1 MRCVEFRWNGIG
13 DYHIMSIVLFGG
25 EKGGTGKTTLA
36 TNMAAMLAL
45 RGRDVLL
52 LDTDRQGTASFWAT
66 VREET
71 EVEPRIACVQKFG
84 RGLPSQVRDL
94 AQRYDEIVID
104 AGGRDSM
111 ELRYS
116 LGVAQR
122 AYIPVQPFQ
131 FDIWTIRQMDE
142 LVEMAQG
149 LNEELE
155 AFLVLNRVSTNPSV
169 REAQETRE
177 FFREEGF
184 LHVSLLESVLRDRI
198 AFRKS
203 GRDGLSVVEWKQD
216 KKASQEMNQ
225 LFNEVY
231 GDD

>member
-1 MRCVEFRWNGIG
+1 MG
-13 DYHIMSIVLFGG
+13 IVLIGG

-45 RGRDVLL
+45 QGKDVLL

-71 EVEPRIACVQKFG
+71 EIESRIACVQKFG
-84 RGLPSQVRDL
+84 KGLAAQVRDL
-94 AQRYDEIVID
+94 ADRYDEIVID

-116 LGVAQR
+116 LGVCDR

-131 FDIWTIRQMDE
+131 FDIWTLRQMDE
-142 LVEMAQG
+142 LVETAQG
-149 LNEELE
+149 LNENLQ
-155 AFLVLNRVSTNPSV
+155 AYIVLNRVSTNPLV
-169 REAQETRE
+169 REDQETLT
-177 FFREEGF
+177 FVREEGF
-184 LHVSLLESVLRDRI
+184 LHLGLMSSVLRDRI

-203 GRDGLSVVEWKQD
+203 ARDGLSVVEWKQD
-216 KKASQEMNQ
+216 KKAAEEMNQ
-225 LFNEVY
+225 FFREVY
-231 GDD
+231 SG

>member
-1 MRCVEFRWNGIG
+1 
-13 DYHIMSIVLFGG
+13 MSIVLFGG

-45 RGRDVLL
+45 QGKDVLL

-66 VREET
+66 VREDT
-71 EVEPRIACVQKFG
+71 EIDPRIACVQKFG
-84 RGLPSQVRDL
+84 KGLASQVRDL
-94 AQRYDEIVID
+94 ADRYDEIVID

-116 LGVAQR
+116 LGVADR

-142 LVEMAQG
+142 LIEMAQG
-149 LNEELE
+149 LNENLQ
-155 AFLVLNRVSTNPSV
+155 AFIVLNRVSTNPAV
-169 REAQETRE
+169 REDQETRD
-177 FFREEGF
+177 FFEQEAF
-184 LHVSLLESVLRDRI
+184 QHLALLDTVLRDRI

-203 GRDGLSVVEWKQD
+203 GRDGLSVVEWKLD
-216 KKASQEMNQ
+216 KKAANEMNQ
-225 LFNEVY
+225 LYKEVY
-231 GDD
+231 CGD

>member
-1 MRCVEFRWNGIG
+1 
-13 DYHIMSIVLFGG
+13 MSIVLFGG

-36 TNMAAMLAL
+36 TNMAAMLSL
-45 RGRDVLL
+45 QGKDVLL

-66 VREET
+66 VREDT
-71 EVEPRIACVQKFG
+71 EIEPRIACVQKFG
-84 RGLPSQVRDL
+84 KGLASQVRDL
-94 AQRYDEIVID
+94 AERYDEIVID

-116 LGVAQR
+116 LGVADR

-149 LNEELE
+149 LNENLQ
-155 AFLVLNRVSTNPSV
+155 AAIVLNRVSTNPAV
-169 REAQETRE
+169 HEDQETRD
-177 FFREEGF
+177 FFDEEAF
-184 LHVSLLESVLRDRI
+184 QHLALVDTVLRDRI

-203 GRDGLSVVEWKQD
+203 GRDGLSVFEWKQD
-216 KKASQEMNQ
+216 KKAVNEMNQ
-225 LFNEVY
+225 LYKEVY
-231 GDD
+231 CGD

>member
-1 MRCVEFRWNGIG
+1 
-13 DYHIMSIVLFGG
+13 MSIVLFGG

-45 RGRDVLL
+45 QGRDVLL

-66 VREET
+66 VREDT
-71 EVEPRIACVQKFG
+71 EIEPRIASVQKFG
-84 RGLPSQVRDL
+84 KGLASQVRDL
-94 AQRYDEIVID
+94 AERYDEIIID

-116 LGVAQR
+116 LGVSDR
-122 AYIPVQPFQ
+122 VYIPIQPFQ

-149 LNEELE
+149 LNENLQ
-155 AFLVLNRVSTNPSV
+155 AFIVLNRVSTNPAV
-169 REAQETRE
+169 REDLETRE
-177 FFREEGF
+177 FFEKEEF
-184 LHVSLLESVLRDRI
+184 QHLSLLDSVLRDRI

-216 KKASQEMNQ
+216 KKAADEMNQ
-225 LFNEVY
+225 LYKEVY
-231 GDD
+231 GGY

>member
-1 MRCVEFRWNGIG
+1 MG
-13 DYHIMSIVLFGG
+13 IVLIGG

-45 RGRDVLL
+45 QGKDVLL

-71 EVEPRIACVQKFG
+71 EVEFRIPCVQKFG
-84 RGLPSQVRDL
+84 KGLPSQVRDL
-94 AQRYDEIVID
+94 AERYDEIVID

-116 LGVAQR
+116 LGVCNR

-131 FDIWTIRQMDE
+131 FDIWTLRQMDE
-142 LVEMAQG
+142 LVEVAQG
-149 LNEELE
+149 LNENLQ
-155 AFLVLNRVSTNPSV
+155 AFIVLNRVSTNPSV
-169 REAQETRE
+169 CEDQETLA
-177 FFREEGF
+177 FLREEDFEHLG
-184 LHVSLLESVLRDRI
+184 LMSSVLRDRI

-203 GRDGLSVVEWKQD
+203 ARDGLSVVEWKHD
-216 KKASQEMNQ
+216 KKAAEEMNQ
-225 LFNEVY
+225 LFREVY
-231 GDD
+231 GG

>member
-1 MRCVEFRWNGIG
+1 
-13 DYHIMSIVLFGG
+13 MSIVLFGG

-36 TNMAAMLAL
+36 TNMAAMLSL
-45 RGRDVLL
+45 QGKDVLL

-66 VREET
+66 VREDT
-71 EVEPRIACVQKFG
+71 EIEPRIACVQKFG
-84 RGLPSQVRDL
+84 KGLASQVRDL
-94 AQRYDEIVID
+94 ADRYDEIVID

-116 LGVAQR
+116 LGVADR

-149 LNEELE
+149 LNENLQ
-155 AFLVLNRVSTNPSV
+155 AFIVLNRVSTNPAV
-169 REAQETRE
+169 REDQETRD
-177 FFREEGF
+177 FFEEEAF
-184 LHVSLLESVLRDRI
+184 LHLALVDTVLRDRI

-216 KKASQEMNQ
+216 KKAANEMNQ
-225 LFNEVY
+225 LYKEVY
-231 GDD
+231 CGD